1 MTATIGVTF
10 GAGSAA
16 KRILLFAIN
25 VTVLLLGVTC
35 SVLCLYQVKLMPETY
50 DVIVAALLESNLTTT
65 APAINVIDIRNNI
78 NKNGRNTTRSGGSN
92 KGRPRVTPKKGN
104 TTNQHTPVSPVTFIT
119 NITSLI
125 ESGTIITSSLEVQ
138 NLDITKGVALSQT
151 GTIDPLTTGSTM
163 AKSSVTSRNTTVSRV
178 VTPTSLM
185 NTMEETIDFGQVLKN
200 RIAELENELR
210 LAQLREKVSKS
221 IEQENKT
228 STIISSMISS
238 PIGELD
244 FPDTQASPNSFAI
257 TTTATSWPG
266 ISISTP
272 ATQQLT
278 MSTKTWTISTSEKSS
293 SYSASLIS
301 TSSSAN
307 AVSSTTT
314 TLSPTSRQTFAITST
329 VKPNETTTV
338 LTTTPSKT
346 SRAST
351 ILAPTTTS
359 LATRLESTPVVSV
372 ATSTTS
378 KASQTST
385 SRTTSAPTSGK
396 TPILTATTKITSA
409 ATTRTAIAST
419 TPARM
424 VTEIPKTT
432 LSLIST
438 TSSEGPSVKT
448 STSETS
454 TAGEVSM
461 TSLNVASPAITSP
474 MPPTDASFGTESQ
487 TTSQE
492 QVSSTLMKAI
502 TNPTTASLLSPM
514 QTATPLTTLFTATS
528 LSSSVSTERASPSSS
543 MTTTTSRPLSTTNT
557 TISSVRS
564 STKSLSTSATTPS
577 SMGFINLTNVLDSI
591 SKLVGRRD
599 LFKHRLHKRS
609 SASTV
614 PPAIHS
620 ADTLTADHIPIYFEQ
635 VFFFVQTSLYVCTA
649 AGLLIFFSSLV
660 GICGGLF
667 RIDGCLKFSVA
678 ALVLVIMAEM
688 ATTAFIF
695 VAHDKASNRNKNK
708 NFDRDLKL
716 LCDLANFCIQ
726 PMLLVITGSFLCIS
740 VVLQI
745 GSITLACNLM
755 DNRTATDPDKKLR
768 RMMRSSHSNFQFG
781 AGNAQ
786 MNPYSNPM
794 PMPMPCCG
802 GGGYGGMN
810 SNLFPYPSP
819 MMMPMQNMGYY
830 PPVFSVPGQRPIVNI
845 IS

>member
-50 DVIVAALLESNLTTT
+50 DVIVAAVLESNLTT
-65 APAINVIDIRNNI
+65 AVPVLPPAVVVIDIRNNNN
-78 NKNGRNTTRSGGSN
+78 NKNGRNTTRPGSN

-104 TTNQHTPVSPVTFIT
+104 TTNQHTPVSPVTFMK

-125 ESGTIITSSLEVQ
+125 ETGSTSSMEVQ
-138 NLDITKGVALSQT
+138 RLDFTKTVALSQT
-151 GTIDPLTTGSTM
+151 GTTASFTTSSMM
-163 AKSSVTSRNTTVSRV
+163 AKSSVTSSHTTTTQV
-178 VTPTSLM
+178 VTSTSLM
-185 NTMEETIDFGQVLKN
+185 NTMKETIDFGQVLKN

-210 LAQLREKVSKS
+210 LAQLREKVDKS
-221 IEQENKT
+221 IEQENKMIT
-228 STIISSMISS
+228 TLSSMISS
-238 PIGELD
+238 PIGE
-244 FPDTQASPNSFAI
+244 FNFSDTQSSPLPFAI
-257 TTTATSWPG
+257 TSASWPSS
-266 ISISTP
+266 SISTP
-272 ATQQLT
+272 APQQLT
-278 MSTKTWTISTSEKSS
+278 MTTQTWPISTTEKYS
-293 SYSASLIS
+293 SYPASLIS
-301 TSSSAN
+301 TSSLTN

-314 TLSPTSRQTFAITST
+314 TLSPTSQQTFATTSIVKPDGTMPTMTPSNTST
-329 VKPNETTTV
+329 VSS
-338 LTTTPSKT
+338 TP
-346 SRAST
+346 AST
-351 ILAPTTTS
+351 ITSLLSTTS
-359 LATRLESTPVVSV
+359 SATTRFQSRPIVSV
-372 ATSTTS
+372 ATSTTF

-385 SRTTSAPTSGK
+385 SSTSSAPTPGK
-396 TPILTATTKITSA
+396 TSILTSATKMTS
-409 ATTRTAIAST
+409 TASA
-419 TPARM
+419 TPARI
-424 VTEIPKTT
+424 VTKIPKTT
-432 LSLIST
+432 FALTSATSNEVPST
-438 TSSEGPSVKT
+438 KT
-448 STSETS
+448 STRETS
-454 TAGEVSM
+454 TAGEIS
-461 TSLNVASPAITSP
+461 ITSA
-474 MPPTDASFGTESQ
+474 MPPAEASLSTVSQ

-492 QVSSTLMKAI
+492 QVSSTLIKAI
-502 TNPTTASLLSPM
+502 INHTPSTTSSLSSPM
-514 QTATPLTTLFTATS
+514 QPATPLTTLLMATS
-528 LSSSVSTERASPSSS
+528 LSSSVSTERTSPSFSE
-543 MTTTTSRPLSTTNT
+543 TTTTNRPLTTTNAT
-557 TISSVRS
+557 SPIGS
-564 STKSLSTSATTPS
+564 STKSISTSTTTPS
-577 SMGFINLTNVLDSI
+577 SLGFINLTNVVDTI
-591 SKLVGRRD
+591 SKWVGRRD
-599 LFKHRLHKRS
+599 LSKHRLYKRS
-609 SASTV
+609 SVSTV
-614 PPAIHS
+614 PPAVHS

-755 DNRTATDPDKKLR
+755 DNRSATDPDKKLR

-794 PMPMPCCG
+794 PMPCCG

-810 SNLFPYPSP
+810 SNLFPYSSP
-819 MMMPMQNMGYY
+819 MTMPMQNMGYY

>member
-50 DVIVAALLESNLTTT
+50 DVIVAALMESNLTTA
-65 APAINVIDIRNNI
+65 APAITVIDIRNNN
-78 NKNGRNTTRSGGSN
+78 NKNGRNATRSGGSN
-92 KGRPRVTPKKGN
+92 KGRPRVSRYVTPQNGN
-104 TTNQHTPVSPVTFIT
+104 TTNQHTPVFPATFKK

-125 ESGTIITSSLEVQ
+125 ETGTTSSLEVQ
-138 NLDITKGVALSQT
+138 HLDFTRAVALSQT
-151 GTIDPLTTGSTM
+151 GTTASLTTGSTM
-163 AKSSVTSRNTTVSRV
+163 AKSSVTSTNTITRV

-210 LAQLREKVSKS
+210 LAQLREKASKL

-228 STIISSMISS
+228 SMTLSSMISS
-238 PIGELD
+238 PIGELN
-244 FPDTQASPNSFAI
+244 FSDTQAWPTATPAI
-257 TTTATSWPG
+257 ISTSWPS

-272 ATQQLT
+272 AMQQPT
-278 MSTKTWTISTSEKSS
+278 VSTLAWPISTTEKSS
-293 SYSASLIS
+293 YPASPI
-301 TSSSAN
+301 SSSASAN
-307 AVSSTTT
+307 MVSSTTIT
-314 TLSPTSRQTFAITST
+314 SSPTSQHTFAPTSI
-329 VKPNETTTV
+329 VKPTETTTV
-338 LTTTPSKT
+338 STTTPFKT
-346 SRAST
+346 STTSST
-351 ILAPTTTS
+351 HAPTTSSLPSTTS
-359 LATRLESTPVVSV
+359 ATTRIQSTQVVSV
-372 ATSTTS
+372 ATSTTF
-378 KASQTST
+378 KASQTSSSST
-385 SRTTSAPTSGK
+385 TTASTSAKTS
-396 TPILTATTKITSA
+396 TLTTTTKITS
-409 ATTRTAIAST
+409 TTRTSIAST

-424 VTEIPKTT
+424 VTAIPKTT
-432 LSLIST
+432 LGLTSATSNEVPST
-438 TSSEGPSVKT
+438 K
-448 STSETS
+448 TSETS
-454 TAGEVSM
+454 TVGEISV
-461 TSLNVASPAITSP
+461 TSS
-474 MPPTDASFGTESQ
+474 MPPAEASVGTVSQ

-492 QVSSTLMKAI
+492 QVTSTLIKAI
-502 TNPTTASLLSPM
+502 TNQTTSTTASLSSPM
-514 QTATPLTTLFTATS
+514 QPSTPLTTLLTAIS

-543 MTTTTSRPLSTTNT
+543 VTTSRPLSTTNAT
-557 TISSVRS
+557 SPIGS
-564 STKSLSTSATTPS
+564 STKSISTSATTPS
-577 SMGFINLTNVLDSI
+577 SMGFINLTNFLDSI
-591 SKLVGRRD
+591 NKLVGRRD
-599 LFKHRLHKRS
+599 LSKHRLHKRS
-609 SASTV
+609 SVSTA

-810 SNLFPYPSP
+810 NNLFPYSSP

>member
-50 DVIVAALLESNLTTT
+50 DVIVAALLESNLTT
-65 APAINVIDIRNNI
+65 APAINVIDIRNNS

-228 STIISSMISS
+228 STILSSMISS

-244 FPDTQASPNSFAI
+244 FPDTQASLNSFAI
-257 TTTATSWPG
+257 TATATSWPG

-272 ATQQLT
+272 APQQVT

-293 SYSASLIS
+293 SYSASLTS

-307 AVSSTTT
+307 TVSSTTT

-338 LTTTPSKT
+338 STTTPSKT
-346 SRAST
+346 SKS
-351 ILAPTTTS
+351 
-359 LATRLESTPVVSV
+359 
-372 ATSTTS
+372 
-378 KASQTST
+378 SQTST

-396 TPILTATTKITSA
+396 TPTLTATTKITSV

-438 TSSEGPSVKT
+438 TPSEGPSVKT

-474 MPPTDASFGTESQ
+474 MPSTNASFGTESQ

-609 SASTV
+609 SVSTV

-768 RMMRSSHSNFQFG
+768 RMMRSNHSNFQFG